1 MALVEYLLDG
11 TKIDKVQIAIERYR
25 AFEPPEGYLVEFSGG
40 KDSECILELA
50 KMAGVKFRAEYNVT
64 SVDPPELVQF
74 IKDKYPEVKRNV
86 PLDKDGKPITMWN
99 LISRKLIPPTRI
111 CRYCCEKLKES
122 QGKGEFIVTGVRKAE
137 SVNRAKNNG
146 IVKILNPT
154 KEIRQNENFL
164 QTVKGGVVLNDDNDE
179 ARRMVEQCFRTNKT
193 ILNPI
198 VDWTDEDVWEFIHTY
213 SLPYCG
219 LYDKGYKRLGCIGC
233 PMNTT
238 NAAAELD
245 ANPKYKQAYLR
256 AFGKMLKEREKR
268 GVPKIWD
275 TPEDVMEWWL
285 GKKPLNKE
293 LEGQISFEEGL

>member
-11 TKIDKVQIAIERYR
+11 IKIDKVQIAIERYR

-40 KDSECILELA
+40 KDSGCILELA

-74 IKDKYPEVKRNV
+74 IKDKYPDVKRNV

-99 LISRKLIPPTRI
+99 LIPRKLIPPTRI
-111 CRYCCEKLKES
+111 CRYCCAKLKES
-122 QGKGEFIVTGVRKAE
+122 QGKGELAVTGVRWAE
-137 SVNRAKNNG
+137 SARRKQNQGIVTMPDKSASSKFKNNS
-146 IVKILNPT
+146 T
-154 KEIRQNENFL
+154 FTS
-164 QTVKGGVVLNDDNDE
+164 TVKGGMVLNDDNDE

-198 VDWTDEDVWEFIHTY
+198 VDWSDDDVWEFIHTY
-213 SLPYCG
+213 SLPYCE

-233 PMNTT
+233 PMSN

-293 LEGQISFEEGL
+293 LEGQISFEEE